1 MPEFLQQ
8 LTDIEAAL
16 PSLRMLIFYLLLSFV
31 LSKPIAWVYI
41 WTHLG
46 TSYSRSFVHALVM
59 LSMIVSFV
67 MLAIGDSMAR
77 AFGLFGALALI
88 RFRTPIKDSRDTVFL
103 FLSVAVGIAV
113 GVQNAMLAVAGTSVA
128 LLVAV
133 YMFSVRFGERIDS
146 DAVIRFTQD
155 QDTSDDGDPL
165 LRKMLRHYCKTFALI
180 SMRDGRKSSTLD
192 LSYQIMLREPGCH
205 RALVNDMHQV
215 PGIHSVNLLMT
226 NEHEEV

>member
-1 MPEFLQQ
+1 MPELLQQ
-8 LTDIEAAL
+8 LTSVETAL
-16 PSLRMLIFYLLLSFV
+16 PSLRTLLFYLLLAFV

-59 LSMIVSFV
+59 LSMIVALV

-103 FLSVAVGIAV
+103 FLSVAVGITV
-113 GVQNAMLAVAGTSVA
+113 GVQNALLAVAGTSVA
-128 LLVAV
+128 LLVAA
-133 YMFSVRFGERIDS
+133 YMFTVRFGERIDS

-155 QDTSDDGDPL
+155 QDASDDGDPL
-165 LRKMLRHYCKTFALI
+165 LRKILRHYCKTFALI
-180 SMRDGRKSSTLD
+180 SMRDGRKPSTLD
-192 LSYQIMLREPGCH
+192 LSYQIMLRAPESH
-205 RALVNDMHQV
+205 RALVNDLHRI
-215 PGIHSVNLLMT
+215 PGVHSVNMLMT